1 MSASWSRSERRKR
14 GRPRLCG
21 GAPGELDGSGTDG
34 GVLDVL
40 GGDAVEDELGG
51 EGGSLGISSSSG
63 AESVLPLVE
72 SQAMDGGV

>member
-14 GRPRLCG
+14 GRPRLRG
-21 GAPGELDGSGTDG
+21 EVPGELDSSGTDG